1 MPQPRFADTGIALL
15 LRRSL
20 GGRGR
25 ESDADQLDHQRDKKW
40 AKLSRQW

>member
-1 MPQPRFADTGIALL
+1 MPQPRFADTRIELL

-25 ESDADQLDHQRDKKW
+25 ESGTDRLAHQRDQKW
-40 AKLSRQW
+40 AKLSRPW